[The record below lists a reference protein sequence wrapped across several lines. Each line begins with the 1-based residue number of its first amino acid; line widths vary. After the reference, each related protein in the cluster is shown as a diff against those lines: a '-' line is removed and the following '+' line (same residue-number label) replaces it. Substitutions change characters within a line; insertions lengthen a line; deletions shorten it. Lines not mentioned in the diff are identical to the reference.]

1 MSSWWQLQITLK
13 KNNVLHIMCI
23 TLLGYNFVK
32 EMSLVTIYDDVMVL
46 NCSSEYSNSTPTTE
60 IRKL

>member
-1 MSSWWQLQITLK
+1 
-13 KNNVLHIMCI
+13 MCI

-32 EMSLVTIYDDVMVL
+32 EMSLVTIYDNVMVL
-46 NCSSEYSNSTPTTE
+46 NCSSEYSNSTPSTE